1 MSEVPAHRV
10 FIAYAGPDR
19 EHATQLFD
27 HLDPTLPTFLD
38 CRCLLPED
46 DFDIALHRTQSA
58 CLVTV
63 ALISANTPE
72 SFYQRAELTHAI
84 ELERSSQASRHRV
97 IPVWVDDIPVAQRPF
112 QLMNRQGIH
121 LYDKMTWADAADA
134 VIDVVKRMLQAAV
147 ERNRLD
153 EIELGPIRYR
163 AFAALDLSKEAWQT
177 GRIDSDLR
185 TDFNRRILDEVLR
198 RIFER

>member
-1 MSEVPAHRV
+1 MSEVPARRV
-10 FIAYAGPDR
+10 FIAYAGPDL

-46 DFDIALHRTQSA
+46 DFDVALHRTQAA

-84 ELERSSQASRHRV
+84 ELERSSQALRHRV
-97 IPVWVDDIPVAQRPF
+97 IPVWVDDLPVAQRPF

-121 LYDKMTWADAADA
+121 LYDKMTWDDA
-134 VIDVVKRMLQAAV
+134 VGVVIEVVDRMRRAAQ
-147 ERNRLD
+147 EHRRLD

-177 GRIDSDLR
+177 GRIDADLR

-198 RIFER
+198 RIFEQ